1 MDLGLRGRTA
11 IVCGASAGMG
21 LASAEALAAE
31 GANVVMFARRREPLE
46 READRLGALAVRG
59 DVTNP
64 RDLQRLVEHTINA
77 FGGVDVLVNNSG
89 GPPRA
94 RAVDLTD
101 DAVEEAV
108 ELLLLSAIRLTRLC
122 LPYLGKSGRGR
133 VITITSSS
141 VREPIDNLALSN
153 AIRPGVVGWLK
164 TLAREVGPQKITVNA
179 IAPGFIDTE
188 RLREVYPEGPTEAD
202 VQTIP
207 LRRFG
212 APREVGDVICFLA
225 SDRAAYVTGT
235 VIPVDGG
242 LTRFLL

>member
-1 MDLGLRGRTA
+1 
-11 IVCGASAGMG
+11 MG
-21 LASAEALAAE
+21 LAIAESLAGE

-46 READRLGALAVRG
+46 REAERLGALAVRG

-64 RDLQRLVEHTINA
+64 RDLQRLVESTVDA
-77 FGGVDVLVNNSG
+77 FGGVDVLLNNSG
-89 GPPRA
+89 GPSRA

-101 DAVEEAV
+101 DVVEEAV

-122 LPYLGKSGRGR
+122 LPYLGKSGHGR

-153 AIRPGVVGWLK
+153 AVRPGVVGWLK
-164 TLAREVGPQKITVNA
+164 TLAREVGPQGVTVNA
-179 IAPGFIDTE
+179 IAPGFIETE

-202 VQTIP
+202 VQAIP

-212 APREVGDVICFLA
+212 APREIGDVVCFLA
-225 SDRAAYVTGT
+225 SDRAAYVTGA

-242 LTRFLL
+242 VTRFLL

>member
-21 LASAEALAAE
+21 LAISESLAGE

-64 RDLQRLVEHTINA
+64 RDLQRLVETTVDA

-153 AIRPGVVGWLK
+153 AVRPGVVGWLK
-164 TLAREVGPQKITVNA
+164 TLAREVGPQGVTVNA
-179 IAPGFIDTE
+179 IAPGFIETE

-202 VQTIP
+202 VQAIP

-212 APREVGDVICFLA
+212 APQEIGDVVCFLA
-225 SDRAAYVTGT
+225 SDRATYVTGA